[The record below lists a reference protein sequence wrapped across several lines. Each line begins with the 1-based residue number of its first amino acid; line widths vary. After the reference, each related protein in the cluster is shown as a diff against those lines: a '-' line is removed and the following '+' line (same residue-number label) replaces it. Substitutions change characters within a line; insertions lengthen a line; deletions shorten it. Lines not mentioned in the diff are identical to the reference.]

1 MTNNKKLMES
11 RLKMDEIDKKIA
23 KLLRIRM
30 KILSEIKKIKQ
41 EHKISI
47 KDPKR
52 EKNILGRL
60 ETNYEKN
67 IFKKILQESR
77 KLQAERRRGLRKTAN
92 I

>member
-1 MTNNKKLMES
+1 
-11 RLKMDEIDKKIA
+11 MDEIDKKIA